1 MATYIPNVT
10 DTFPEIQPFRPDY
23 SFLQS
28 ALQYKQ
34 SKFDTAFNQLNSI
47 YGSILNAPLTR
58 GINQERRDEFIKS
71 ADAEMKK
78 ITSLDLSLPQN
89 VQLASN
95 VFKPFYEDQNLV
107 YDITFTKKA
116 QNALAEGERFKNCLT
131 DKVLDHFGGNY
142 IQTRF
147 SQLFL

>member
-10 DTFPEIQPFRPDY
+10 DTFPEIQTFRPDY

-34 SKFDTAFNQLNSI
+34 SKFDAAFNQLNSV

-58 GINQERRDEFIKS
+58 GINQERRDEFIKA
-71 ADAEMKK
+71 ADSELKK

-107 YDITFTKKA
+107 KDITWTKNWNNEV
-116 QNALAEGERFKNCLT
+116 QRAEQFK
-131 DKVLDHFGGNY
+131 KF
-142 IQTRF
+142 
-147 SQLFL
+147 